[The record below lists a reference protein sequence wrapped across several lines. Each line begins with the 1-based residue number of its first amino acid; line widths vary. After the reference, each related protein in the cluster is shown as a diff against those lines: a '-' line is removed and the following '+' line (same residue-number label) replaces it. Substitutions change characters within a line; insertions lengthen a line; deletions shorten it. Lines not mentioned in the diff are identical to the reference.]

1 MGMNI
6 GDVNSGFRTFAA
18 TDAGQKA
25 KQVMEE
31 VNAAASQMI
40 SVDDKVDI
48 DLNKKHGEVK
58 VKKSNLGQAGGD
70 FFTGSLSYDSAT
82 GTKSEMYVDVLKD
95 PKNLKHTLQ
104 YDKDYQSIPIFGK
117 KKELY
122 EKTTPDELYPFKKF
136 IQTVTV
142 DSQTGKVEYS
152 ERVHD
157 QLEDINPHPP
167 HPFPPNP
174 PIPPYP
180 H

>member
-1 MGMNI
+1 MGMNV
-6 GDVNSGFRTFAA
+6 GDVNSGFRTFAN
-18 TDAGQKA
+18 TDTAQKA
-25 KQVMEE
+25 KQVIDE

-40 SVDDKVDI
+40 NVDDKVDI
-48 DLNKKHGEVK
+48 DLNKAKGEVK

-70 FFTGSLSYDSAT
+70 FYTGSLSYDAAT
-82 GTKSEMYVDVLKD
+82 GSKSEMYVDVLKD

-122 EKTTPDELYPFKKF
+122 EKTTPDDLFPFKKF
-136 IQTVTV
+136 IQTVTI
-142 DSQTGKVEYS
+142 DPQSGKIEYS
-152 ERVHD
+152 ERIHD
-157 QLEDINPHPP
+157 QMDDINPHP
-167 HPFPPNP
+167 PFPPNP